1 MENKDLQII
10 NKTDIEA
17 IASTLLSKLESGY
30 VNPLSILTTVKTYEK
45 VFEKIKKELINYSLD
60 EAGKYGEKEFEL
72 NGVKFTKMEAGTSY
86 DYSVCGHEYYND
98 LCSKIEELNK
108 EKKELEKLLVSI
120 KKPTTIVMPFTG
132 LICDV
137 MPPVKKSTTTL
148 KVTL

>member
-1 MENKDLQII
+1 MENKDLQVIT
-10 NKTDIEA
+10 KADVEA
-17 IASTLLSKLESGY
+17 IASTLLNKLESGD
-30 VNPLSILTTVKTYEK
+30 VNPLSILTTVKAYEK
-45 VFEKIKKELINYSLD
+45 VFEKIKKELINYSLN

-72 NGVKFTKMEAGTSY
+72 NGVRFTKMEAGTSY

-98 LCSKIEELNK
+98 ICLKIEELNK

-120 KKPTTIVMPFTG
+120 KQPTTIVMPFTG

-137 MPPVKKSTTTL
+137 IPPVKKSTTIL